1 MVEVA
6 VIQMD
11 QETLNRVG
19 DLPLPLI
26 QHLLVRLRLLGH
38 PWAGI
43 QVHSHRLLLPRQRL
57 QQLLAAQPLVVW

>member
-6 VIQMD
+6 VIQTG

-19 DLPLPLI
+19 DLLFPLI
-26 QHLLVRLRLLGH
+26 QRLLVQLGLLRH
-38 PWAGI
+38 PWADI
-43 QVHSHRLLLPRQRL
+43 LVHSHRLLLPRQRL